1 MVDPTSLLT
10 DRYELTMLDAAL
22 RAGSAERP
30 TVFEAFSRTL
40 PAGRRY
46 GVVAGLGRLIDAIE
60 AFRFDDEQLAALDD
74 DDVVSPATLAWLAGY
89 RFRGELH
96 AYREGE
102 IFVPGSPVLTVAAP
116 FADGVVLE
124 TLILSVL
131 NHDSAVA
138 SAAARM
144 VTAAG
149 GRGLM
154 EFGGRRAHERSAV
167 AAARAAYL
175 MGFDGSSNLAAGARY
190 GVPTLG
196 TSAHAFTL
204 LHDDERSAFAA
215 QVEAL
220 GPDTTLLV
228 DTYDTTQGIAN
239 ALEVA
244 GPDLGAIRIDSGDL
258 AQEARDARAQL
269 DAAGATGTRI
279 VVSGDLDEYRMA
291 ELVDAPIDAY
301 GVGTAVVTGSGFPTS
316 GFVYKLVARARS
328 LDGPL
333 EPVAKEGGAKATIG
347 GRKRASRRLRQG
359 VAIEEVLRAWD
370 AGVPAAERD
379 LQVPVLIDG
388 ERRHDPNLA
397 SIRAHH
403 RAALAELPEPARS
416 LAPGDACL
424 PTRHEQAVPVPVTA
438 ISEEASP

>member
-1 MVDPTSLLT
+1 MVDPTSLFT

-30 TVFEAFSRTL
+30 TVFETFSRTL

-60 AFRFDDEQLAALDD
+60 AFRFDDQQLAALDD

-370 AGVPAAERD
+370 AGVPAAERE

-388 ERRHDPNLA
+388 ERRHDPDLA

-403 RAALAELPEPARS
+403 RAALAELPEPARA

-438 ISEEASP
+438 ISEEAST

>member
-1 MVDPTSLLT
+1 MVDPTSLFT

-30 TVFEAFSRTL
+30 TVFETFARVL
-40 PAGRRY
+40 PLERRY
-46 GVVAGLGRLIDAIE
+46 GVVAGLGRLVDAIE
-60 AFRFDDEQLAALDD
+60 AFRFDDDQLASLDD

-102 IFVPGSPVLTVAAP
+102 IYVPGSPVLTVTAP

-144 VTAAG
+144 VNAAA
-149 GRGLM
+149 GRGLL
-154 EFGGRRAHERSAV
+154 EFGGRRAHEQAAV

-175 MGFDGSSNLAAGARY
+175 VGFDGSSNLAAGARY

-204 LHDDERSAFAA
+204 LHDDERTAFAA

-220 GPDTTLLV
+220 GPQTTLLV
-228 DTYDTTQGIAN
+228 DTYDISEGIAT

-244 GPDLGAIRIDSGDL
+244 GPKLGAIRIDSGDL
-258 AQEARDARAQL
+258 GREARSARAQL
-269 DAAGATGTRI
+269 DAAGATATRI
-279 VVSGDLDEYRMA
+279 VVSGDLDEFRLA

-301 GVGTAVVTGSGFPTS
+301 GVGTSVVTGSGAPTS

-328 LDGPL
+328 HDGPL
-333 EPVAKEGGAKATIG
+333 EPVAKGGGSKATVG
-347 GRKRASRRLRQG
+347 GRKRASRRLQGG
-359 VAIEEVLRAWD
+359 VAAEELLRDWSHP
-370 AGVPAAERD
+370 VPDGERE

-388 ERRHDPNLA
+388 ERRHDPDLA
-397 SIRAHH
+397 DIRDHH
-403 RAALAELPEPARS
+403 RAALAELPEHARS
-416 LAPGDACL
+416 LAPGDPCI
-424 PTRHEQAVPVPVTA
+424 PTRHDRLEPVSATTA
-438 ISEEASP
+438 SEEASP

>member
-22 RAGSAERP
+22 RAGTAQRP
-30 TVFEAFSRTL
+30 TVFETFSRTL
-40 PAGRRY
+40 PADRRY
-46 GVVAGLGRLIDAIE
+46 GVVAGLGRLIDAIG

-102 IFVPGSPVLTVAAP
+102 IFVPGSPVLTVTAP
-116 FADGVVLE
+116 FAEGVVLE
-124 TLILSVL
+124 TLVLSVL

-154 EFGGRRAHERSAV
+154 EFGGRRAHEQAAV

-175 MGFDGSSNLAAGARY
+175 VGFDGTSNLAAGARY

-196 TSAHAFTL
+196 TSAHAFML

-220 GPDTTLLV
+220 GPETTLLV
-228 DTYDTTQGIAN
+228 DTFDITQGIAT

-244 GPDLGAIRIDSGDL
+244 GQQLGAVRIDSGDL
-258 AQEARDARAQL
+258 AQEARAARAQL
-269 DAAGATGTRI
+269 DAAGATTTRI
-279 VVSGDLDEYRMA
+279 VVSGDLDEYGIA

-301 GVGTAVVTGSGFPTS
+301 GVGTSVVTGSGAPTS

-328 LDGPL
+328 IDGPM
-333 EPVAKEGGAKATIG
+333 EPVAKAGGAKATVG
-347 GRKRASRRLRQG
+347 GRKRASRRVHRG
-359 VAIEEVLRAWD
+359 VATEELLRDWD
-370 AGVPAAERD
+370 SRVPSEERA

-388 ERRHDPNLA
+388 ERRHDPDLQE
-397 SIRAHH
+397 IRAHH
-403 RAALAELPEPARS
+403 RSALAELPEPARS
-416 LAPGDACL
+416 LAPGTACL
-424 PTRHEQAVPVPVTA
+424 PTTHEHALPVPASA
-438 ISEEASP
+438 ISEDASS